1 MKYYT
6 DNELIELIEML
17 DSSEKSS
24 LDSHWVARQIKERL
38 EQKERTLSF
47 TRDRLDIA
55 AKNMGYTLINELVD
69 EEGC

>member
-24 LDSHWVARQIKERL
+24 LDSHWVARQIKERFA
-38 EQKERTLSF
+38 QKDQRIEHLQ
-47 TRDRLDIA
+47 TRLNVA
-55 AKNMGYTLINELVD
+55 AEHMGHTLITELL
-69 EEGC
+69 EEQY

>member
-24 LDSHWVARQIKERL
+24 LDSHWVARQIKERF
-38 EQKERTLSF
+38 ENKERIVASQ
-47 TRDRLDIA
+47 RDRLDTA
-55 AKNMGYTLINELVD
+55 AKYMGHNLITELLD
-69 EEGC
+69 EGY